1 MFELV
6 QLKQL
11 VALAKYE
18 TLSKASEEL
27 LISQPALSRSM
38 QRLEDELQ
46 VPLFTRQKNKITFN
60 DNGKVA
66 LRYAKRILDEC
77 NEMTIYLQTLEKNR
91 NTISIGSCAP
101 APIWNLTPKV
111 SRTFPEQSIQSEI
124 KSVKELIKGLLNNQ
138 YQIIITNEKL
148 DIPNIKCHEYC
159 KEQLYI
165 SLPPTHPLAD
175 KKTVSFNDLNGESL
189 LILSKIGFWFDICK
203 KNMPDSM
210 FLVQKELSAL
220 NELRRSSSL
229 PSFATNL
236 TLPMSDNEN
245 RVLIPFSNDEVNV
258 TFYLLYKEANEKYFK
273 ILI

>member
-6 QLKQL
+6 QLEQL
-11 VALAKYE
+11 LAIAKYE

-38 QRLEDELQ
+38 QRLEYELQ

-66 LRYAKRILDEC
+66 LGYAKRILDDC
-77 NEMTIYLQTLEKNR
+77 NEMTAYLQTLEKNR
-91 NTISIGSCAP
+91 HTISIGSCAP
-101 APIWNLTPKV
+101 APMWDLTPKV
-111 SRTFPEQSIQSEI
+111 SRVFPERTIQSEI

-165 SLPPTHPLAD
+165 TLPPTHPLAG
-175 KKTVSFNDLNGESL
+175 KKTVSFNDLNGQSL

-203 KNMPDSM
+203 ENMPDSM

-220 NELRRSSSL
+220 NELRRLSDL

-236 TLPMSDNEN
+236 TSSMYDNED
-245 RVLIPFSNDEVNV
+245 RVLIPFSDDEVNI

-273 ILI
+273 MLI

>member
-6 QLKQL
+6 QLEQL
-11 VALAKYE
+11 LAIAKYE

-66 LRYAKRILDEC
+66 LDYAKRILDDC
-77 NEMTIYLQTLEKNR
+77 NEMTNYLQTLEKNR
-91 NTISIGSCAP
+91 HTISIGSCAP
-101 APIWNLTPKV
+101 APMWDLAPKV
-111 SRTFPEQSIQSEI
+111 SRAFPERTIQSEI

-138 YQIIITNEKL
+138 YQIIIINKKL

-165 SLPPTHPLAD
+165 TLPPTHPLAG
-175 KKTVSFNDLNGESL
+175 KKTVSFNDLNGQSL

-220 NELRRSSSL
+220 NELRRSSTL

-236 TLPMSDNEN
+236 TSSMYDNED
-245 RVLIPFSNDEVNV
+245 RVLIPFSDDEVNI
-258 TFYLLYKEANEKYFK
+258 TFYLLYKEANEKYLK
-273 ILI
+273 MLI